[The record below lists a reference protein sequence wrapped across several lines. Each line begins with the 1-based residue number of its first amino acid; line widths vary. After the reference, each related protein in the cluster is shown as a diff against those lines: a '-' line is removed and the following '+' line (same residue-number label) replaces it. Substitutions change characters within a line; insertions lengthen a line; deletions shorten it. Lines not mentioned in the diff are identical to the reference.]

1 MRFTAGY
8 FCDIHY
14 SVFPR
19 PNTGSGV
26 LFFKGGF
33 PLFSACYLRLMRH
46 HYSPSRSFSFRWPA
60 SWPDGLPT
68 LGRSDFRSGRE
79 ALFALAQ
86 HLKSTGLDQGKVLLP
101 AWVPEGVQLPFS
113 LAQWEIHYYNL
124 DQHADPKWEEI
135 TERLNGQHFDL
146 VVLIH
151 FFGQERDA
159 KRMQNLLP
167 AGSSLLEDWA
177 HSYPHPQWEPPTTGH
192 WALFSP
198 TKTIGTT
205 DGAWLIGPTTIT
217 PPQKIDRQHYAFLF
231 WQLLYLIGS
240 TAQQINLPGRQWWK
254 RLSGGA
260 YARAYLYLLAGTNT
274 PKALSKIGKWLIR
287 HTPHNKVVEER
298 MAQTAYFYEYLTQG
312 KIRFLAKKNHLLHP
326 FIGFPLWVDN
336 PRHFSTYLQAHGI
349 RGQAFT
355 DRWWFI
361 KEHNSSQYQSSK
373 DLLEH
378 HFLLP
383 IQHRFTEQ
391 NLAYIVEVVNQYKGE

>member
-1 MRFTAGY
+1 M
-8 FCDIHY
+8 
-14 SVFPR
+14 
-19 PNTGSGV
+19 
-26 LFFKGGF
+26 L
-33 PLFSACYLRLMRH
+33 H

-86 HLKSTGLDQGKVLLP
+86 HLKSTDLAQGKVLLP

-124 DQHADPKWEEI
+124 DHNANPKWEEI
-135 TERLNGQHFDL
+135 TQRLNDQHFDL

-159 KRMQNLLP
+159 KRMQSLLP
-167 AGSSLLEDWA
+167 PGSRLLEDWA
-177 HSYPHPQWEPPTTGH
+177 HSYPHPQWEPPTTPH

-198 TKTIGTT
+198 TKMIGTT
-205 DGAWLIGPTTIT
+205 DGAWLIGPSTIT
-217 PPQKIDRQHYAFLF
+217 PPLKVNHQHYAFLF
-231 WQLLYLIGS
+231 WQLLYLAGS
-240 TAQQINLPGRQWWK
+240 SAQQLNLPGKQWWQ

-260 YARAYLYLLAGTNT
+260 YARAYRHLLAGTNT
-274 PKALSKIGKWLIR
+274 PKALSKTGKWLIR
-287 HTPHNKVVEER
+287 HTPHNKVIEER
-298 MAQTAYFYEYLTQG
+298 MAQAAYYYEHLTQG
-312 KIRFLAKKNHLLHP
+312 KIRFLAKDSNLLHP
-326 FIGFPLWVDN
+326 PIGFPLWVDD
-336 PRHFSTYLQAHGI
+336 PQHFSTYLQAHGI

-361 KEHNSSQYQSSK
+361 KEHQSSQYQSSK

-383 IQHRFTEQ
+383 IHQRFTEQ
-391 NLAYIVEVVNQYKGE
+391 DLTYVVEVVNQYPGE